1 MRSTIRMVLML
12 LAIML
17 PLAACSSQGSNL
29 PLLTQTQSDDVNYR
43 LGPGDKL
50 HIVVVG
56 ADDLSGDYTVGDN
69 GDISAPMIG
78 DIKASGMTRSQVER
92 EMEAKLSQGYL
103 KNPKV
108 SVSVNTYRPF
118 YIYGE
123 VTKPGTYP
131 YASGMRVMSA
141 VATAGGYTYR
151 AQEGYVV
158 VTRNGVQQKAL
169 PTMPIQPDDVILVP
183 ERYF

>member
-1 MRSTIRMVLML
+1 MPSTVRMVVAA

-17 PLAACSSQGSNL
+17 PLVACSSAGSNL
-29 PLLTQTQSDDVNYR
+29 PLTPAASTDDTNYR

-50 HIVVVG
+50 HVAVVG
-56 ADDLSGDYTVGDN
+56 ADDLTGDYQVGDN
-69 GDISAPMIG
+69 GAVSMPLIG
-78 DIKASGMTRSQVER
+78 DVKAQGLTRAQVEH
-92 EMEAKLSQGYL
+92 EMVEKLAQGYL

-108 SVSVNTYRPF
+108 SVSVLTYRPF

-123 VTKPGTYP
+123 VAKPGEYP

-151 AQEGYVV
+151 AQEGYVI
-158 VTRNGVQQKAL
+158 VTRNGHDSRAL
-169 PTMPIQPDDVILVP
+169 PGTPIQPDDVIKVP